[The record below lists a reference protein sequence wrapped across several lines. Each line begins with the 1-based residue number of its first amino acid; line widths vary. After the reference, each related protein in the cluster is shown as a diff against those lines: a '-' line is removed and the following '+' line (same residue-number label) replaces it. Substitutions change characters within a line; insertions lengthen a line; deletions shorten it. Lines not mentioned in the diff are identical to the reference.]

1 MAWPTTAPAPAP
13 RKQNKKPQT
22 ETKSKTNKKPSTNAC
37 YGSVV
42 FQRNHCLLL
51 PGILKI
57 VFIDTCYMPGTLHH
71 NILGCFYYSHPPEEE
86 MKLQGSQNV
95 AEQELD
101 LPLSAATEFLNF
113 DDKNSLKCILY
124 ISLGKNIH
132 KYKCE

>member
-1 MAWPTTAPAPAP
+1 MLYVLQLNLTTVQQGRP
-13 RKQNKKPQT
+13 
-22 ETKSKTNKKPSTNAC
+22 
-37 YGSVV
+37 Y
-42 FQRNHCLLL
+42 
-51 PGILKI
+51 
-57 VFIDTCYMPGTLHH
+57 
-71 NILGCFYYSHPPEEE
+71 HPPE